1 MPVEPKKPQR
11 VPLAECKHCDIER
24 VGAFEVVCY
33 QCGHVADWRELMAGN
48 KDAWKP
54 L

>member
-1 MPVEPKKPQR
+1 M
-11 VPLAECKHCDIER
+11 DR

-33 QCGHVADWRELMAGN
+33 QCKQIADWRDLMSG
-48 KDAWKP
+48 KSDAWKS